1 MSEREPYLERMK
13 SSFLSLARAADVM
26 TRDASPKVRPFLRV
40 AFVGSVS
47 LMFIVMVPFFPLIW
61 WRQGAWFKKHK
72 QDLTPVSALEDSAR
86 HVWAAASPQSA
97 VDAIREVF
105 DGCRSTPE
113 GIVVEPFGRFE
124 WANCSDALANLL
136 YRFET
141 QLGHWDK
148 ALDVAELL
156 AAANRDSEAIFP
168 KWILSRAKCLVRL
181 GRESEA
187 LALLMAN
194 RDTYNAKAPVNQYL
208 EEVRAGRG

>member
-1 MSEREPYLERMK
+1 MSEREPYFERMK

-72 QDLTPVSALEDSAR
+72 QDLTPISALEDSAR
-86 HVWAAASPQSA
+86 RVWADASPQAA

-105 DGCRSTPE
+105 DRCRSTPE

-141 QLGHWDK
+141 QRGHWDK
-148 ALDVAELL
+148 ALEVAELL

-168 KWILSRAKCLVRL
+168 KWILSRARCLVRL

-187 LALLMAN
+187 LALLMAH
-194 RDTYNAKAPVNQYL
+194 RDVYNPKAPVNQYL

>member
-86 HVWAAASPQSA
+86 HIWADASPQAA

-105 DGCRSTPE
+105 DRCRSTPE
-113 GIVVEPFGRFE
+113 GIVVEPFGKFE

-141 QLGHWDK
+141 QLGQWDK
-148 ALDVAELL
+148 ALEVAELL
-156 AAANRDSEAIFP
+156 SAANRDSEAIFP
-168 KWILSRAKCLVRL
+168 KWILSRARCLVRL

-187 LALLMAN
+187 LALLMAH
-194 RDTYNAKAPVNQYL
+194 RDVYNAKAPVNQYL

>member
-1 MSEREPYLERMK
+1 
-13 SSFLSLARAADVM
+13 
-26 TRDASPKVRPFLRV
+26 
-40 AFVGSVS
+40 
-47 LMFIVMVPFFPLIW
+47 
-61 WRQGAWFKKHK
+61 
-72 QDLTPVSALEDSAR
+72 
-86 HVWAAASPQSA
+86 

-148 ALDVAELL
+148 ALEVAELL

>member
-13 SSFLSLARAADVM
+13 SVFLSLARAADVM

-47 LMFIVMVPFFPLIW
+47 LMFIAMVPFLPLIW
-61 WRQGAWFKKHK
+61 LRQSAWSKKNEQK
-72 QDLTPVSALEDSAR
+72 VAVVSDLEGHAR
-86 HVWAAASPQSA
+86 RMWAETSPQAA

-105 DGCRSTPE
+105 ECSRSTRE
-113 GIVVEPFGRFE
+113 GIVIQPFGKFE
-124 WANCSDALANLL
+124 WAVCGYALANLL
-136 YRFET
+136 YRFEA

-148 ALDVAELL
+148 ALAVAEML
-156 AAANRDSEAIFP
+156 AAENHGSEAIFP
-168 KWILSRAKCLVRL
+168 TWILSRAKCLVRL

-187 LALLMAN
+187 LTLLMAH
-194 RDTYNAKAPVNQYL
+194 RDVYNAKAPVNQYL